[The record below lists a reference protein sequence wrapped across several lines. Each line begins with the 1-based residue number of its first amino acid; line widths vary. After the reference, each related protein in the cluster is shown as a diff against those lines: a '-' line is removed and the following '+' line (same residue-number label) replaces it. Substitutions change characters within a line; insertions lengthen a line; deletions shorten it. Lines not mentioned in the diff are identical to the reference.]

1 MRKRQYDSVMSAIQD
16 VYGGQTGEVHMQ
28 RVYGGDINDAYQV
41 KLSNGETVFLKT
53 NTFGR
58 LHFFETEIDGL
69 LAMRATK
76 QIGVPKPL
84 GFGTDQDKGISFLML
99 EFIHG
104 TSRRETYWEHFGHQ
118 LASMHKAECSQFVTG
133 EDRDVKYGFLTDNYI
148 GSNPQKNSLK
158 SSWISFYRDC
168 RLAPQMNMAEG
179 YFDPKMR
186 KQCRYLLDHLDAYLR
201 EPEDS
206 SLLHGDLW
214 SGNVIC
220 GNDGN
225 AWILDPASY
234 VGDFETDLAMTQLF
248 GSFPASFY
256 AAYHEI
262 NPIEKD
268 FFERRDI
275 YHLYHLLNHL
285 NLFGRSYLG
294 SVRDILNRYTTIK

>member
-1 MRKRQYDSVMSAIQD
+1 MKRQYDSITSAIQD
-16 VYGGQTGEVHMQ
+16 VYGEQTREVQME
-28 RVYGGDINDAYQV
+28 RVYGGDINDAYQM

-53 NTFGR
+53 NVFDR
-58 LHFFETEIDGL
+58 LYFFKTEIEGL

-84 GFGTDQDKGISFLML
+84 GFGTDRNRGVSFLML
-99 EFIHG
+99 EFIH
-104 TSRRETYWEHFGHQ
+104 SSSKNKKYWEFFGHQ
-118 LASMHKAECSQFVTG
+118 LANMHKAECYQFVAS
-133 EDRDVKYGFLTDNYI
+133 EDCGMKYGFWMDNYI
-148 GSNPQKNSLK
+148 GSNPQKNSAK

-168 RLAPQMNMAEG
+168 RLAPQMKMAEG
-179 YFDPKMR
+179 YLDPKMR
-186 KQCRYLLDHLDAYLR
+186 KQCQYLLDHLDAHLR
-201 EPEDS
+201 EPEYP

-214 SGNVIC
+214 SGNVLC

-225 AWILDPASY
+225 AWILDPAVY

-262 NPIEKD
+262 NPIDKG
-268 FFERRDI
+268 FLERRDM

-294 SVRDILNRYTTIK
+294 SVGDILNRYTTIK